1 MGDWMLLRSAPLV
14 MVAFGTP
21 YRDNPRLPRQKDLEQ
36 APRKTAS
43 LTKACVIPGRTVR
56 VPQFPCREGSE
67 RILPQLNKNDVTP
80 TCARPVA
87 PSRTA
92 PSLCCFR
99 NASQF
104 LFQARD
110 GYCRRVK
117 VERK

>member
-1 MGDWMLLRSAPLV
+1 

>member
-1 MGDWMLLRSAPLV
+1 MGDWMLLRSAPIV

-21 YRDNPRLPRQKDLEQ
+21 YRDNPRPPRQKDVEQ
-36 APRKTAS
+36 APRKTMS

-80 TCARPVA
+80 TSARPVA

-92 PSLCCFR
+92 PLWCFP
-99 NASQF
+99 NASQSCF
-104 LFQARD
+104 RLAMSIAA
-110 GYCRRVK
+110 V
-117 VERK
+117 